1 MIKGL
6 FLKYCTSEE
15 SAVILKSSEI
25 TNVYIHSRI
34 LYDLYHM
41 LFVRNV
47 VDNLDRLNFAYYKSF
62 PTVSS
67 SLITKK
73 L

>member
-1 MIKGL
+1 
-6 FLKYCTSEE
+6 
-15 SAVILKSSEI
+15 
-25 TNVYIHSRI
+25 
-34 LYDLYHM
+34 M

-67 SLITKK
+67 SLITKNCDVRVRNK
-73 L
+73 QCKHEN

>member
-1 MIKGL
+1 
-6 FLKYCTSEE
+6 
-15 SAVILKSSEI
+15 
-25 TNVYIHSRI
+25 
-34 LYDLYHM
+34 M

-73 L
+73 LWRQSAEQAVQNVKIKHARANVKGISQRMVFFA